1 MNLAIVQ
8 GELTSA
14 PRERTLASGDTLISY
29 EIRSVDA
36 DDSKLTVPV
45 SWVSP
50 SRPPAVD
57 IGDEV
62 VAVGVVRRRFFRAGG
77 ATQSRTEIAAS
88 LVARPGSKRV
98 DRAIERALEPVAKA
112 V

>member
-1 MNLAIVQ
+1 MNIAIVQ
-8 GELTSA
+8 GELTSP
-14 PRERTLASGDTLISY
+14 PRERTLSSGDTLISY

-36 DDSKLTVPV
+36 ESKLTVPV

-62 VAVGVVRRRFFRAGG
+62 VAIGVVRRRFFRAGG

-88 LVARPGSKRV
+88 FVARPGSKRV
-98 DRAIERALEPVAKA
+98 SQAVERAIERLSKA
-112 V
+112 A